1 MTTTDQP
8 ILIIGS
14 FVSPYVRK
22 VLACLALKGLD
33 YTVDPITPFFGND
46 EFTRLSPLRRI
57 PVLVQGDLALSD
69 SSVICSWLDEAYPER
84 PALLPL
90 ATPADRARA
99 RWLEEFADSRMGEV
113 FIWNLFY
120 QKVVHPAVWR
130 EPGDAARI
138 TAALEEQIPAILDY
152 LEGEVPAEGFLFGQD
167 MVLADVA
174 IAAFFPNARYA
185 GYEVDAERWPRTAGF
200 VARCLAHPAFAAL
213 APLEMALLRSPQG
226 EERHKALLAAGAPL
240 SETSYAADRPRKG
253 VMEL

>member
-138 TAALEEQIPAILDY
+138 TAALEEQIRPSSI
-152 LEGEVPAEGFLFGQD
+152 
-167 MVLADVA
+167 
-174 IAAFFPNARYA
+174 I
-185 GYEVDAERWPRTAGF
+185 WK
-200 VARCLAHPAFAAL
+200 ARCQRKVSCSDRTWCWPMWPLPRSSPTLAMPDMRWMRNAGRARQAL
-213 APLEMALLRSPQG
+213 SRDVWRIPPSP
-226 EERHKALLAAGAPL
+226 RWRRWKWRCCDPPKVKNA
-240 SETSYAADRPRKG
+240 TRPCWRQ
-253 VMEL
+253 VRR